1 MKPAWRDLAVVRAI
15 ARRDVR
21 RSFANPAG
29 YVFVTLFIFL
39 SAAAAFWRPRFFL
52 NNLANLDQLNG
63 IFPYL
68 LVLFIPALTMG
79 VWSEE
84 QRQGTDELVLTL
96 PATELEIVLG
106 KNIAVLVVYLAAL
119 LLSLSHVIVLFFLG
133 RPDAGLLLANYGGY
147 ALIGAALLPVGVT
160 ASILAANPAV
170 GFVLG
175 SVLCGVLVGLPTAI
189 GALNEQAGRGVAAF
203 NAIEPFAELTRGVV
217 SLRAVLYF
225 AGVAGW
231 FLYMNLLLI
240 KRRRVPERDRLTFWT
255 HAGVRAASLAVAL
268 GAVVALAGRAPVR
281 LDLTLDRIHSLSE
294 ETKQVIGSLPPDRP
308 VTIQAFVSPN
318 PPESFV
324 QTRQTVLDILRDVAD
339 IGGSTITLAVQPTEP
354 YSEPARLA
362 REQFGITPVRV
373 GGSYSE
379 DTVSDVF
386 LGAVFTSG
394 ADEQIIAFFD
404 RGVSA
409 EYEIAR
415 AIRTVSRGKQKR
427 VGMIDGDTRMFGG
440 IDYPDNQVRPEWQV
454 LGELRKQYDVA
465 EIQPA
470 GSIDDELDALIVVL
484 PSRLSRS
491 EMELVEA
498 RIKRGTPTLVLVDPL
513 PVVDLRLAPAAQIA
527 DRLSPYGAEPMV
539 TRNFGDVRKM
549 LSDLGVRWVPARLA
563 WDAFNPHPDMA
574 SLPRETVFVG
584 RGNGNPDAFN
594 ERHPATSGLQEL
606 LLLYPGELTPSDESN
621 FTFDPLLQTG
631 SLSGFSSFFDV
642 VRPGPR
648 GLALGSASTH
658 TPAESPTVLAAQSRA
673 KAVDPAG
680 DRAASNVIVVADL
693 DLIADSFFEIRAA
706 APVNANFDNIT
717 FFLNAIDYL
726 VGDEASI
733 ALRNRRV
740 RHRILDRVASQTRN
754 FMEQR
759 LRDEGQAERDAREAL
774 AAARERFSSRVKE
787 LQDRQDVDEQAKQI
801 MLGTFQEVENRRL
814 RALEA
819 AIDQARNEKVTASR
833 ETMERQIQS
842 IRGAIRLMAVL
853 LPPIPA
859 LLIGTVMF
867 ARRQRQA
874 RESARAA
881 GRLESAK

>member
-1 MKPAWRDLAVVRAI
+1 MKPAWRDAAVVRAL
-15 ARRDVR
+15 AKRDLRRY
-21 RSFANPAG
+21 FANPAG

-39 SAAAAFWRPRFFL
+39 SATAAFWRPRFFL

-79 VWSEE
+79 IWSEE

-96 PATELEIVLG
+96 PVTELEIVLG
-106 KNIAVLVVYLAAL
+106 KNIAVLGVYVAAL
-119 LLSLSHVIVLFFLG
+119 LLSLSHVIVLFWLG

-147 ALIGAALLPVGVT
+147 ALIGAALVPVGVT

-175 SVLCGVLVGLPTAI
+175 SAFCGVLVGFPTAI
-189 GALNEQAGRGVAAF
+189 GALNQRVGRGVAAF
-203 NAIEPFAELTRGVV
+203 DTIEPFAELTRGVV
-217 SLRAVLYF
+217 SPRAVLYF
-225 AGVAGW
+225 ASVAGW
-231 FLYMNLLLI
+231 FLYANLLLI
-240 KRRRVPERDRLTFWT
+240 RRRRVAEQDRLPFWV

-268 GAVVALAGRAPVR
+268 GAAVVLAGRAHVR
-281 LDLTLDRIHSLSE
+281 FDLTLDRVHSLSE
-294 ETKQVIGSLPPDRP
+294 ETKHVVESLPPDRP
-308 VTIQAFVSPN
+308 VMIQAFVSPN
-318 PPESFV
+318 PPEPFV
-324 QTRQTVLDILRDVAD
+324 QTRQTVLDVLGGVAA

-415 AIRTVSRGKQKR
+415 AIQTVSRGRQKR
-427 VGMIDGDTRMFGG
+427 LGIIDGGTRMFGG
-440 IDYPDNQVRPEWQV
+440 IDYPNNQVRPEWRV
-454 LGELRKQYDVA
+454 LSELRKQYDLA

-470 GSIDDELDALIVVL
+470 GSIDDELDALVVVL
-484 PSRLSRS
+484 PSRLSRA
-491 EMELVEA
+491 EMDLVEA

-513 PVVDLRLAPAAQIA
+513 PVVDLRLAPAAQMA
-527 DRLSPYGAEPMV
+527 DRLNPYGAEPMV

-549 LSDLGVRWVPARLA
+549 LSELGVGWVPARLV

-574 SLPRETVFVG
+574 NLPRETVFVG

-594 ERHPATSGLQEL
+594 QHHPATGGLQEL
-606 LLLYPGELTPSDESN
+606 LLLYPGQLTPSDESN
-621 FTFDPLLQTG
+621 FTFGPLLQTG
-631 SLSGFSSFFDV
+631 RLSGSSSFFDV

-648 GLALGSASTH
+648 GLSLNTASSH
-658 TPAESPTVLAAQSRA
+658 TPAETPSVLAAQSRA
-673 KAVDPAG
+673 KAVEPG
-680 DRAASNVIVVADL
+680 GGRAASNVIVVADL
-693 DLIADSFFEIRAA
+693 DLISDAFFEIRAA

-740 RHRILDRVASQTRN
+740 QHRILDRVASQTRN

-759 LRDEGQAERDAREAL
+759 LRDEGQAEQDAREAL
-774 AAARERFSSRVKE
+774 AAARERFSRRVKE
-787 LQDRQDVDEQAKQI
+787 LQDRHDVDDQTKQI

-814 RALEA
+814 RALETT
-819 AIDQARNEKVTASR
+819 IDQDKNAKVTASR
-833 ETMERQIQS
+833 ETMERQIQT

-859 LLIGTVMF
+859 LLIGAVTF
-867 ARRQRQA
+867 ARRQREG